1 MVETRIGI
9 SGWRYEPWRGVFYPK
24 GLAQRR
30 ELEFASRQFNS
41 IEING
46 TFYSL
51 QRPDSFREWYTAT
64 PDDFVFAIKCPRYIT
79 HLKRLRNI
87 EEPLANF
94 YASGVLELREK
105 IGPFLW
111 QFPPNFKFDEELFEA
126 FFEKL
131 PRTGEAAVKLAR
143 DHGPQVKGRAYVPRN
158 AQGLP
163 KKLRH
168 CIEFRHASFLVPA
181 FVRLLRRAK
190 VGLVV
195 ADTAGIH
202 PYAEDMT
209 ADFVYVR
216 LHGAEEIYASGYTEA
231 ALEEWAG
238 KLRAWRAGGE
248 PAGGRKIL
256 DVAPVKRKGRDV
268 YVYFDNDIKVKAP
281 FDAKR
286 LAEEMAVFA

>member
-1 MVETRIGI
+1 MAESRIGI

-51 QRPDSFREWYTAT
+51 QRPSSFREWYAAT
-64 PDDFVFAIKCPRYIT
+64 PEDFVFAIKCPQYIT
-79 HLKRLRNI
+79 HRKRLRNI

-94 YASGVLELREK
+94 YASGVLDLKEK

-111 QFPPNFKFDEELFEA
+111 QFPPNFKFNEELFEE

-131 PRTGEAAVKLAR
+131 PRTGAEAVRLAR
-143 DHGPQVKGRAYVPRN
+143 GHGPQVRGRAFVPRS
-158 AQGLP
+158 AKGLP
-163 KKLRH
+163 RVLRH
-168 CIEFRHASFLVPA
+168 AIEFRHESFLGPA
-181 FVRLLRRAK
+181 FVRLLRRQK

-202 PYAEDMT
+202 PYAEDVT
-209 ADFVYVR
+209 ADYVYVR

-231 ALEEWAG
+231 ALEEWAR

-248 PAGGRKIL
+248 AAGSRKIS
-256 DVAPVKRKGRDV
+256 DAPPVKRSERDV

-281 FDAKR
+281 FDAKK
-286 LAEEMAVFA
+286 LAEKLRV

>member
-1 MVETRIGI
+1 MPETRIGI

-24 GLAQRR
+24 GLAQKR

-51 QRPDSFREWYTAT
+51 QRPGSFREWYGAV
-64 PDDFVFAIKCPRYIT
+64 PEGFVFAIKCPQYIT
-79 HLKRLRNI
+79 HRKRLRNFA
-87 EEPLANF
+87 EPLANF
-94 YASGVLELREK
+94 YASGVLELKEK
-105 IGPFLW
+105 MGPFLW
-111 QFPPNFKFDEELFEA
+111 QFPPNFKFDEGLFEA
-126 FFEKL
+126 FFAKL
-131 PRTGEAAVKLAR
+131 PRTGAEAVKVAR
-143 DHGPQVKGRAYVPRN
+143 GHGPQVKGRAFVPRD
-158 AQGLP
+158 ARGLP
-163 KKLRH
+163 ARLRH
-168 CIEFRHASFLVPA
+168 CIEFRHESFLVPA
-181 FVRLLRRAK
+181 FVRLLRRMK
-190 VGLVV
+190 VGLVI

-202 PYAEDMT
+202 PYAEDVT

-231 ALEEWAG
+231 ALEEWAR

-248 PAGGRKIL
+248 PEGARKIL
-256 DVAPVKRKGRDV
+256 DVAAAKRKGRDV

-286 LAEEMAVFA
+286 LARMMP